1 MSSEKTG
8 MDIINELNGK
18 IVKTLSEPSPV
29 DAADKSQGAEIQRP
43 RLHPKKL
50 ADIVDT
56 EYPALKEPV
65 KGLIVEG
72 ATVLAG
78 GSKIGKSWMALYLC
92 MAVAAGKPFLDRQTD
107 QGDVYYFALES
118 SERQLNKRAKKLSFK
133 TGIKQSE
140 YKPFLNIDIIAPT
153 VKDGLIEMLDTWISE
168 HPKAQLICI
177 DVMQKVRGITPGN
190 RNAYQDDYAYLT
202 TFADLAKKHRIA
214 ILLLH
219 HVNRRDDKSIGDP
232 FDRISGSNG
241 IMATVDTAIML
252 TKKRGQSQANVK
264 IESREDVETGDMILS
279 FDDGLWTVISE
290 NAAEHDAKKAYDQ
303 NPVVRLIKDILK
315 DHPNGVTM
323 TYADF
328 MKESMNRYG
337 LYVTNTPTETGIA
350 LTKVADELLLY
361 DDIIVERHRKTD
373 LRGFKLTRRVP
384 CLDTMQ
390 TGLMT

>member
-1 MSSEKTG
+1 MTYDPKA
-8 MDIINELNGK
+8 IA
-18 IVKTLSEPSPV
+18 LS
-29 DAADKSQGAEIQRP
+29 DAAEIIRLNEQEKQQGADILKP
-43 RLHPKKL
+43 RLQTRKL

-56 EYPALKEPV
+56 VYPDLKQPV

-78 GSKIGKSWMALYLC
+78 GSKIGKSWMALHLC
-92 MAVAAGKPFLDRQTD
+92 MAVAAGVPFLERQTD
-107 QGDVYYFALES
+107 QGSVLYLALED
-118 SERQLNKRAKKLSFK
+118 SERRIQQRTKKLSLK
-133 TGIKQSE
+133 TGIGKDQ
-140 YKPFLNIDIIAPT
+140 YAPFIELTPQAPT
-153 VKDGLIEMLDTWISE
+153 VKDGLIEMLETWITD
-168 HPKAQLICI
+168 HPDARLICI

-241 IMATVDTAIML
+241 IMGTVDTAMIL
-252 TKKRGQSQANVK
+252 TKKRGQNQATLK
-264 IESREDVETGDMILS
+264 IEGRDVSADDMILN
-279 FDDGLWTVISE
+279 FDDCLWTVISE
-290 NAAEHDAKKAYDQ
+290 HAAEHDAKQTYES
-303 NPVVRLIKDILK
+303 NPVVRLIRDIMK

-337 LYVTNTPTETGIA
+337 LYVTNTPTETSKTITQ
-350 LTKVADELLLY
+350 LRDELELY
-361 DDIIVERHRKTD
+361 DDIIAEPYRRSD
-373 LRGFKLTRRVP
+373 RRGLKLSKRLP
-384 CLDTMQ
+384 HLDTMQ
-390 TGLMT
+390 TRMDA